1 VVRLGV
7 IGDTQGRF
15 SVDDL
20 MAKVRVHFKDVD
32 QVWHAGDWQ
41 SAEVLE
47 QLRDL
52 GKPLIVVNGNAPDD
66 PSFPMTVTHEFHG
79 FKVGMVHRPPNPNDP
94 WVQALNVLIHGHT
107 HIWRDQVIGNTRFI
121 NVASATGAWNT
132 KNRSAGILT
141 LDSKAI
147 VLQRIDL

>member
-1 VVRLGV
+1 MVRLGV
-7 IGDTQGRF
+7 IGDTQGRY

-20 MAKVRVHFKDVD
+20 MAKVRVHFKAVD
-32 QVWHAGDWQ
+32 QIWHAGDWQ
-41 SAEVLE
+41 NAAVLE

-66 PSFPMTVTHEFHG
+66 PSFPMTVSHDVDG
-79 FKVGMVHRPPNPNDP
+79 LKVGMVHRPPNPNDP
-94 WVQALNVLIHGHT
+94 WVQALDVLIHGHT
-107 HIWRDQVIGNTRFI
+107 HIWRDEVIGHTRFI

-141 LDSKAI
+141 LDKKK
-147 VLQRIDL
+147 VELKRIDL